1 MTTSTRKLF
10 TLITVLAGFAG
21 AAEFSASNLR
31 CEYQINPI
39 GIDVLHPRLS
49 WNIESSKRGQIQ
61 TAYQILVA
69 SEPALLKD
77 GKADLWDS
85 GKVISDK
92 SNQIVYSGKTLSS
105 RQECFWA
112 VRVWD
117 GKNKKSQYSSP
128 AKWEMGLLKKGDW
141 QKAKWIGNDVKPNV
155 LRETPDVNDCVWI
168 WNNEQG
174 VESGNLPDGERFF
187 RHKFTVPN
195 EMKIKTA
202 QVFATVD
209 DEVQIFI
216 NGQQVMGRQDNLR
229 SLKKCDITDKIHTGE
244 NVVAI
249 VGRNFSPGPA
259 AMLCKIKITG
269 DDGKLFSIVSDKD
282 WKTAKDLEANWTAV
296 DFNDSTWQQAYE
308 IGQYGKGR
316 DDKVEIFVA
325 DPGHPSPFVRKEF
338 SVDGEISRARMY
350 ACGLAYA
357 ELHLNGQKV
366 GGNRERDPAFTDFS
380 KRQLYVVH
388 DITNLIKP
396 GKNAVG
402 AILGTGFY
410 DMHDITSWEYEK
422 APWRGEPRLRLMLA
436 IDYADGRSETIT
448 SGDDWKV
455 ATGPII
461 RDSIY
466 GGEIYDARKEMP
478 GWDDANFDD
487 SNWKSAFVLPSPGG
501 KLKSLKCPPVEIAR
515 TITPISVKE
524 PKPGIFLV
532 DMGENFSGHTQLILH
547 NAPAGAAITM
557 KYAERLDEA
566 GLISLLGIGHD
577 MFRMT
582 PPQIFQ
588 QDTYICKGG
597 QTEIWEQRF
606 SYSGFRYVEVSGF
619 PGTPTIDN
627 FRGRFA
633 YTNFE
638 KAGEF
643 SCSNELL
650 NKINAAAIQ
659 SHHCNTQSIPTDCP
673 QREKNGWTG
682 DAHLVSETGM
692 MNFNAATFYAK
703 WLDDF
708 SDNQLPD
715 GRRSVII
722 PTGGWGHTYGG
733 FLGEHIVWE
742 TAYNIIGWYLY
753 QYYGDVR
760 ILERH
765 YENNRKYVDFISTLT
780 KDGTI
785 PFNSLGD
792 WLPWSSQTSEQFT
805 GTIYFYNAVNI
816 LAKSAKILGKTE
828 DAKKY
833 AELAEK
839 TKQAINAK
847 WFNASKNIYD
857 NGNQCSLSLPLFMEI
872 VPNENRSAVFQ
883 SLVNDVNTRGHID
896 AGLLGTKSVM
906 RVLSEGGRSDL
917 AYRLVNRSEKP
928 GWGWFIS
935 QGATTLYEDWNGS
948 NSLNHAAFGDVS
960 NWFYQWIAGIG
971 LDSNAPGFK
980 HIIIRPQP
988 VGDLKWA
995 KAWHESPYG
1004 KIEVSWKKQEGSFY
1018 LDVNIPANTTATV
1031 YIPTGNAQTI
1041 LESGK
1046 PVKKSAGVTSVESA
1060 GNISVV
1066 KIGSGRYSFKSD
1078 F

>member
-1 MTTSTRKLF
+1 MTIGTKTLF
-10 TLITVLAGFAG
+10 MFIAIL
-21 AAEFSASNLR
+21 AEFSVAADVSVSNLR

-39 GIDVLHPRLS
+39 GIDVLRPRLS
-49 WNIESSKRGQIQ
+49 WNIESSKRGQVQ
-61 TAYQILVA
+61 TAYRILVA
-69 SEPALLKD
+69 SAPELLKE

-85 GKVISDK
+85 GRVTSDK
-92 SNQIVYSGKTLSS
+92 SNQIVYSGKSLVS
-105 RQECFWA
+105 RQECFWK

-117 GKNKKSQYSSP
+117 GKNKKSQYSIP

-141 QKAKWIGNDVKPNV
+141 QKARWIGNEVQSNV
-155 LRETPDVNDCVWI
+155 LRETPDVNDCIWI

-174 VESGNLPDGERFF
+174 VDSGNLPAGERFF
-187 RHKFTVPN
+187 RNKFTVPN
-195 EMKIKTA
+195 DIKIKTA

-216 NGQQVMGRQDNLR
+216 NGQQIMGRQDNVH
-229 SLKKCDITDKIHTGE
+229 SLKKADIADKIHTGE

-259 AMLCKIKITG
+259 AMLCKVKIKDANDKTYV
-269 DDGKLFSIVSDKD
+269 IVSDKN
-282 WKTAKDLEANWTAV
+282 WRSAKDCAGNWTEI
-296 DFNDSTWQQAYE
+296 DFNDSDWQQAYE
-308 IGQYGKGR
+308 IRRYGQ
-316 DDKVEIFVA
+316 DDKLEIFIA
-325 DPGHPSPFVRKEF
+325 DPGHPAPFVRKEF
-338 SVDGEISRARMY
+338 TVDGQVRRARVY

-357 ELHLNGQKV
+357 QLHLNGQKV

-410 DMHDITSWEYEK
+410 DMHDITSWEYQR

-436 IDYADGRSETIT
+436 IDYADGRSQTIT
-448 SGDDWKV
+448 SGEDWKI

-478 GWDDANFDD
+478 GWDDIDFNDA
-487 SNWKSAFVLPSPGG
+487 NWKPAFVLPSPGG

-547 NAPAGAAITM
+547 NAPAGTAITM
-557 KYAERLDEA
+557 RYAERIDEA
-566 GLISLLGIGHD
+566 GMISLQGIGHD

-619 PGTPTIDN
+619 PGTPTVDN

-650 NKINAAAIQ
+650 NKIQSAVIQ
-659 SHHCNTQSIPTDCP
+659 SYHCNTQSIPTDCP

-692 MNFNAATFYAK
+692 MNFNAATFYTK

-753 QYYGDVR
+753 LYYGDER

-765 YENNRKYVDFISTLT
+765 YDNNRKYVDFISTLT

-792 WLPWSSQTSEQFT
+792 WLAWSSQTSEQLT
-805 GTIYFYNAVNI
+805 GTIYFYNAADI
-816 LAKSAKILGKTE
+816 LAKSAKILGKTQ

-847 WFNASKNIYD
+847 WLNAEKNSYD
-857 NGNQCSLSLPLFMEI
+857 TGSQCALAESLFHGI
-872 VPNENRSAVFQ
+872 VPNENYNAVF
-883 SLVNDVNTRGHID
+883 NTLAADAEAKGHID

-906 RVLSEGGRSDL
+906 RVLSQGGRSDL
-917 AYRLVNRSEKP
+917 AYRLVNRTEKP

-971 LDSNAPGFK
+971 LDVNAPGFK
-980 HIIIRPQP
+980 HIIIRPNP

-995 KAWHESPYG
+995 KAWHDCPYG
-1004 KIEVSWKKQEGSFY
+1004 KIEVSWEKRSAGFY

-1031 YIPTGNAQTI
+1031 YIPVKNAESV
-1041 LESGK
+1041 LESER
-1046 PVKKSAGVTSVESA
+1046 PVKKAIGVTA
-1060 GNISVV
+1060 V
-1066 KIGSGRYSFKSD
+1066 KDIPNAVAIEIGSGKYNFKSD